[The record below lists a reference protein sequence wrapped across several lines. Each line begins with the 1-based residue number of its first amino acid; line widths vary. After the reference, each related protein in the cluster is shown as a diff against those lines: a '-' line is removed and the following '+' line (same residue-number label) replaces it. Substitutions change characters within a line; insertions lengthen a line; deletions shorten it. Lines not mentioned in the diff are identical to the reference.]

1 MQPLDPFTMPLS
13 GRRLIEASA
22 GTGKTWTLTLLVLR
36 LILERG
42 LDIEHIL
49 VLTYTRAA
57 TAELRSRIRL
67 RLREAEMQLHRQDD
81 ETDSALAQ
89 IMASLP
95 PETASLRLQQALA
108 RMDEAAVFTI
118 HGFCQKVIQEHA
130 VEAGFAFD
138 QEILVDETDLCE
150 AIIAD
155 FWRNHFYPL
164 GPEESALVVEH
175 WPAPKALLSAIQGTL
190 MVEEACILP
199 HLPADA
205 LERQVEALQSSH
217 TALVQAWQEQGNNA
231 WEELENTPCLKRNQG
246 AYRTDQV
253 QELQAGLDE
262 LLASATFPRLLP
274 KKLERLCT
282 TNMLQERMAKKVC
295 QGWQP
300 PSFFTVFEQFWQA
313 YQQMLSIWKIVWLL
327 KARRFL
333 HENLRSRKAQKRL
346 LSYDDLLTQV
356 ELALHRPATGPQL
369 AQALRN
375 RYQAVLVDEFQDTDP
390 VQYRI
395 FSAICK
401 EASHPF
407 FMIGDPKQA
416 IYSFRGGDIFTYMQA
431 KQDTAA
437 EQRYTMASNH
447 RSAPGMIAAVN
458 TLFTR
463 CPEAFVFAEDIPF
476 HPVQAGGRVHDDDCL
491 LRGAPPA
498 PLNVLLFDQK
508 EEKALSRGSA
518 EQVAAE
524 LSARAI
530 RHLLQLAA
538 QGEATIIGRPLVNG
552 DIAVLVYSHSQA
564 ELMRSALQRLGLGS
578 VYAGK
583 FSVFASREAEEL
595 ELVLRAVLNPGSR
608 AHHVEALA
616 TSFFG
621 LNSTTLYTLQQDTA
635 LWSERLQHLFS
646 YQALWQRHGI
656 NAMLH
661 RLLKQ
666 EQVCARLSALPDGER
681 RLTNL
686 LHLADLLHE
695 EEGSAAGMEALVRR
709 LKRLRAQAETE
720 SEESRLMRLESD
732 QNLIRIS
739 TQHAAKGLEYPMVVL
754 PFLWRSQVR
763 DRLQEG
769 FIAFHE
775 REGLRACRDFEH
787 SNEAHLSLAEEEK
800 RAEEMRLLYVAL
812 TRARHSTLL
821 CWGRVSGMM
830 DTPMARL
837 LHRQDVSA
845 DESLLRQDLAQ
856 LNERAEG
863 RLVHCFSPAELSV
876 QDRAASAARAAKDE
890 QTAMAAPLAARS
902 FVGQIPQGYT
912 NCSYTSLSSSQEASP
927 ALEEGAD
934 ELADTSTDFRPLVE
948 DFRRIAT
955 FPRGTQ
961 AGICLHAMLERLDFT
976 LPVAAQQ
983 ELVQQQLQLY
993 GYALHWLPAVV
1004 DWLHG
1009 VLATPLPAS
1018 RKLAG
1023 LAEADQLRE
1032 LTFLFP
1038 VENLSLARMNQLFT
1052 RFKLPQLSG
1061 RSEPLQGLMKGFVDL
1076 IFRHQGRFY
1085 IVDYKSNYL
1094 GSEPGSY
1101 SAGILAAAMQKHHYH
1116 LQYLLYTLALHRH
1129 LQTRLAD
1136 YDYEHHLGGVYY
1148 LFLRGMKPGQEA
1160 QGIYHARPEPGLIRE
1175 LDALCAADTMNTEV
1189 VYAAP

>member
-1 MQPLDPFTMPLS
+1 MQPLDPFTMPLD

-36 LILERG
+36 LILEHG
-42 LDIEHIL
+42 LGIEQIL

-57 TAELRSRIRL
+57 TAELRSRIRM
-67 RLREAEMQLHRQDD
+67 RLRETQQQLDGKHSLEDPD
-81 ETDSALAQ
+81 LAKVL
-89 IMASLP
+89 ACVD
-95 PETASLRLQQALA
+95 PETARLRLHQALT
-108 RMDEAAVFTI
+108 RMDEASVFTI

-138 QEILVDETDLCE
+138 QEILVDESELCE
-150 AIIAD
+150 AIVAD

-164 GPEESALVVEH
+164 GPEESALVAEH
-175 WPAPKALLSAIQGTL
+175 WPAPKALLNAIRGTL
-190 MVEEACILP
+190 MVEEECVLP

-205 LERQVEALQSSH
+205 LRRQTETVRASHGAL
-217 TALVQAWQEQGNNA
+217 ARA
-231 WEELENTPCLKRNQG
+231 WEQHQEEAGNQLANDPCLSRSEKN
-246 AYRTDQV
+246 YRKDQV
-253 QELQAGLDE
+253 QELLAGLDE
-262 LLASATFPRLLP
+262 LLASDTFPRLLP
-274 KKLERLCT
+274 KKIKRLCAAT
-282 TNMLQERMAKKVC
+282 MRKERNKVKKVC
-295 QGWQP
+295 QEWQP
-300 PSFFTVFEQFWQA
+300 HFFFTVFEQFWQA
-313 YQQMLSIWKIVWLL
+313 YQQMLCIWKIVWLH
-327 KARRFL
+327 KSRHFL

-346 LSYDDLLTQV
+346 LSYDDLLRLV
-356 ELALHRPATGPQL
+356 EQALHQPVTGPQL

-395 FSAICK
+395 FSAICAD
-401 EASHPF
+401 ASHPF

-437 EQRYTMASNH
+437 GQRYTMASNH

-458 TLFTR
+458 TLFHR
-463 CPEAFVFAEDIPF
+463 CPKAFVFAEDIPF
-476 HPVQAGGRVHDDDCL
+476 HPVQAGGKVHDEDCL

-508 EEKALSRGSA
+508 KDQTLSRGSA
-518 EQVAAE
+518 EQIAAE
-524 LSARAI
+524 ISANAI

-538 QGEATIIGRPLVNG
+538 QGEATIKGRPLVNA

-564 ELMRSALQRLGLGS
+564 ELMRNALQRFGMGS
-578 VYAGK
+578 VYAGNL
-583 FSVFASREAEEL
+583 SVFASREAEEL
-595 ELVLRAVLNPGSR
+595 ELVLRAVLNPNNR
-608 AHHVEALA
+608 AHHAEALA
-616 TSFFG
+616 TSSFFG
-621 LNSTTLYTLQQDTA
+621 LNSTTLYTLQQDA
-635 LWSERLQHLFS
+635 SLWSERLQYLLG
-646 YQALWQRHGI
+646 YQTLWQRHGI

-666 EQVCARLSALPDGER
+666 EQVCSRLSALPDGER

-695 EEGSAAGMEALVRR
+695 EERNAAGMEALFRR
-709 LKRLRAQAETE
+709 LKRLQAQAETE

-732 QNLIRIS
+732 QALIRIS

-763 DRLQEG
+763 NRLQEG
-769 FIAFHE
+769 VIAFHE
-775 REGLRACRDFEH
+775 REGLRACRDFDH
-787 SNEAHLSLAEEEK
+787 RNEAHLILAEEEK

-821 CWGRVSGMM
+821 CWGRVLGMM

-837 LHRQDVSA
+837 LHRQDVCA
-845 DESLLRQDLAQ
+845 DDALLRQDLAQ
-856 LNERAEG
+856 LNKTEEG
-863 RLVHCFSPAELSV
+863 KLVHCFSPAELFV
-876 QDRAASAARAAKDE
+876 QDKTAKDE
-890 QTAMAAPLAARS
+890 HTAVTTPLAARS
-902 FVGQIPQGYT
+902 FLGQIPQGYT
-912 NCSYTSLSSSQEASP
+912 SCSYTSLSSSQEASP

-934 ELADTSTDFRPLVE
+934 ELAEARTGFRPLAE

-961 AGICLHAMLERLDFT
+961 AGICLHAMLEKLDFT
-976 LPVAAQQ
+976 QPVAAQQ
-983 ELVQQQLQLY
+983 ELVQQQLELY

-1004 DWLHG
+1004 DWLSG

-1018 RKLAG
+1018 RNLAG

-1032 LTFLFP
+1032 LNFLFP
-1038 VENLSLARMNQLFT
+1038 VENLSLSRMNQLLA

-1061 RSEPLQGLMKGFVDL
+1061 SSEPLQGLMKGFVDL
-1076 IFRHQGRFY
+1076 VFRHQGRFY

-1101 SAGILAAAMQKHHYH
+1101 SAGILAAAMQKHYYH

-1129 LQTRLAD
+1129 LQLRMPH
-1136 YDYEHHLGGVYY
+1136 YRYNEHFGGVYY
-1148 LFLRGMKPGQEA
+1148 LFLRGMEPGQEA
-1160 QGIYHARPEPGLIRE
+1160 QGIYHTRPEPDLIRE
-1175 LDALCAADTMNTEV
+1175 LDALCAAGATNAEAMHAT
-1189 VYAAP
+1189 P